1 MMKKL
6 FIIFVFLF
14 ACEEN
19 NGSMLPASSGNLN
32 EISVVLSDEYWDG
45 SVGKSLRDSFSKPI
59 YGLPQR
65 EPTFKL
71 RHIPSHVFSG
81 FVTKNRTI
89 IRVKKATK
97 THTVVTYNKYAKPQL
112 VIEFCGPNSTEIIK
126 QLSRDTDSITQLISQ
141 NEIKEKQRR
150 IKKSLSK
157 DLELKKTFNINL
169 KYPSV
174 YRVAKAT
181 DDFVWIRKDI
191 NSGSLNLM
199 IYELPNKTLLNRPYS
214 QIRDSISKLYIPG
227 PVEGTSMSIDDGY
240 ITGIKKGVLNGGKYT
255 EYRGLW
261 EVKTQFMAGPFIGY
275 KLDDIKNNRQIHIDG
290 FVYAPSVNKR
300 SYVFELES
308 IIKSITFD

>member
-1 MMKKL
+1 
-6 FIIFVFLF
+6 
-14 ACEEN
+14 
-19 NGSMLPASSGNLN
+19 
-32 EISVVLSDEYWDG
+32 
-45 SVGKSLRDSFSKPI
+45 
-59 YGLPQR
+59 
-65 EPTFKL
+65 
-71 RHIPSHVFSG
+71 VFSG

-89 IRVKKATK
+89 IRVKKATN
-97 THTVVTYNKYAKPQL
+97 TNTVVTYNKYAKPQL

-126 QLSRDTDSITQLISQ
+126 QLSKDTDSITKLISQ

-157 DLELKKTFNINL
+157 DLELKKALNINL

-174 YRVAKAT
+174 YRLAKTT

-227 PVEGTSMSIDDGY
+227 PVEGTNMSIDDGY
-240 ITGIKKGVLNGGKYT
+240 ITGIKEGVLNGGKYT

-275 KLDDIKNNRQIHIDG
+275 KLDDIKNNRQIYIDG

>member
-1 MMKKL
+1 MKRFL
-6 FIIFVFLF
+6 LIFIVLYT
-14 ACEEN
+14 CEQDKT
-19 NGSMLPASSGNLN
+19 SLLPNSSGNLN
-32 EISVVLSDEYWDG
+32 VISAVLNDELWEG
-45 SVGKSLRDSFSKPI
+45 SVGEALKEGFSKPI

-65 EPTFKL
+65 EPMFSLK
-71 RHIPSHVFSG
+71 HIPIHVFSG
-81 FVTKNRTI
+81 FVTKSRTI
-89 IRVKKATK
+89 IKVQK
-97 THTVVTYNKYAKPQL
+97 TNVLKTSFEYNKYATPQI
-112 VIEFCGPNSTEIIK
+112 VIQFSGPSSKEIIK
-126 QLSRDTDSITQLISQ
+126 LIKRDANSVIALI
-141 NEIKEKQRR
+141 NKREIAEKQRR

-157 DLELKKTFNINL
+157 NLDIKNNLNLKI

-174 YRVAKAT
+174 YRMAKSM

-199 IYELPNKTLLNRPYS
+199 IYEVPNKTLLNRSYS

-240 ITGIKKGVLNGGKYT
+240 ITGIKEGVLNGGKYT

-261 EVKTQFMAGPFIGY
+261 EVKGQFMAGPFIGY
-275 KLDDIKNNRQIHIDG
+275 EFEDTKNQRKIYVDG

-308 IIKSITFD
+308 IILADLID